1 MSNDLEDGCFKRSIK
16 EVQDWEYL
24 MSR

>member
-1 MSNDLEDGCFKRSIK
+1 MSNDLEDGCFKHWIK